1 MKKEENLGKL
11 LILGLLLILMSACA
25 FGQAGFDTN
34 MFKTKAQLK
43 ELDKQKIKLDLTLT
57 IDNQLVQTTYTLDI
71 INYNTGVLTTIEVS
85 NKFVLYLD
93 YGNEYEI
100 SVSTNNTN
108 TKAIL
113 VNTDAPYDNYYIIT
127 SIGLTSFSNTK
138 IFAGGIKYDL
148 KKNTFIKYTNG

>member
-113 VNTDAPYDNYYIIT
+113 VNTDAPYDNWYII
-127 SIGLTSFSNTK
+127 SAIGLSSNSSNK
-138 IFAGGIKYDL
+138 IVAGGIRYDHKL
-148 KKNTFIKYTNG
+148 QTFTKTKN